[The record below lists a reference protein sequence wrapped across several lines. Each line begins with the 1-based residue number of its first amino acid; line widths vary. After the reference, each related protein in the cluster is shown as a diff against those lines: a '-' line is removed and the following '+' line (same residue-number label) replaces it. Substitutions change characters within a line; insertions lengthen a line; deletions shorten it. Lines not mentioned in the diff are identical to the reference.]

1 MPCREA
7 STEELASC
15 HRRDLM
21 AAVAALSA
29 RVADEAAAAAAAV
42 AAGTSNGGGGG
53 GHGLAAYDGA
63 GGTTDM
69 PGAVRARVHHAW
81 LLRFTGYF
89 VREAEGIAEKG
100 GVAGGRPG
108 MESS

>member
-1 MPCREA
+1 MLCERALHVAGRCRRMPCREA

-21 AAVAALSA
+21 AAVSALSA

-69 PGAVRARVHHAW
+69 PGAVRAHLTTRGCCVSRLFA
-81 LLRFTGYF
+81 
-89 VREAEGIAEKG
+89 
-100 GVAGGRPG
+100 
-108 MESS
+108 